1 MLKQLTP
8 LKKQLQNNGFL
19 VIEIL
24 ISGLILTASIA
35 ASMYLFRIGYE
46 SLSRAQDSNMI
57 SAKMPEIIDFLKNAD
72 LAETKTSV
80 DMGDDV
86 ILTWR
91 ATPIRQGKP
100 SLIINPIKDYSLTLY
115 RIEFGVTYNRLG
127 REYTLNVLRY

>member
-1 MLKQLTP
+1 MLKQSTP
-8 LKKQLQNNGFL
+8 LKKQLTNKGFL

-46 SLSRAQDSNMI
+46 SLSRARDSNMI
-57 SAKMPEIIDFLKNAD
+57 SAKMPEIIDFLKNSD
-72 LAETKTSV
+72 LVETKTSV

-127 REYTLNVLRY
+127 REYILNVLRY